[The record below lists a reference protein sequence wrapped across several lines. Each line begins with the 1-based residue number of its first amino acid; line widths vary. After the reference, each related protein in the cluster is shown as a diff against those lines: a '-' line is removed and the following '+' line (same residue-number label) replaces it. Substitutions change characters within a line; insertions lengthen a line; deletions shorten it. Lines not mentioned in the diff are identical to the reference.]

1 MITKAFFNY
10 YCFQINE
17 LVDARDTNMGAWFE
31 AQVVNVTLKDKATSK
46 MNVSDEES
54 ELPEA
59 VAEEDVIYHVKY
71 EE

>member
-1 MITKAFFNY
+1 M
-10 YCFQINE
+10 
-17 LVDARDTNMGAWFE
+17 DARDTNMGAWFE